1 MDFSSY
7 QEFLSSMAPFLL
19 YVFMGLIIFLETGVL
34 VAFFIP
40 GDSLLFFAGLV
51 AASTDN
57 VNIFLLVTIIF
68 LGAFMGDQVGFA
80 LGRTVG
86 RSYLEKSNRP
96 RFIKMVASAERF
108 YSRYGW
114 WAVVF
119 ARFYP
124 WIRTFVP
131 PIAGISKMNYYRFL
145 SANALGAFVWGVGMT
160 LLGYYA
166 VQFPWIDENSKL
178 IALFFIVLSL
188 VSGFVNYLRL
198 QRSPQNKS

>member
-7 QEFLSSMAPFLL
+7 QGFLSSMAPFFL
-19 YVFMGLIIFLETGVL
+19 YLFMGAIIFLETGVL

-51 AASTDN
+51 AASTEN
-57 VNIFLLVTIIF
+57 VNILLLVTIIF
-68 LGAFMGDQVGFA
+68 LAAFMGDQVGFA
-80 LGRTVG
+80 FGRTVG
-86 RSYLEKSNRP
+86 RSYLEKSKRP
-96 RFIKMVASAERF
+96 AFLKMVARAERF
-108 YSRYGW
+108 YERYGW

-160 LLGYYA
+160 MLGYYA

-178 IALFFIVLSL
+178 IALFFITLSL

-198 QRSPQNKS
+198 RRSPQSKS

>member
-1 MDFSSY
+1 
-7 QEFLSSMAPFLL
+7 MAPFLL
-19 YVFMGLIIFLETGVL
+19 YIFMGVIIFLETGVL

-51 AASTDN
+51 AASTEN
-57 VNIFLLVTIIF
+57 VNILLLVSIIF
-68 LGAFMGDQVGFA
+68 LAAFMGDQVGFA

-86 RSYLEKSNRP
+86 RSYLEKSKRP
-96 RFIKMVASAERF
+96 GVLKMVARAERF
-108 YSRYGW
+108 YERYGW

-166 VQFPWIDENSKL
+166 VQFPWIDKNSKL
-178 IALFFIVLSL
+178 IALFFITLSL
-188 VSGFVNYLRL
+188 ISGFVNYLRL
-198 QRSPQNKS
+198 QRSPQSKS

>member
-1 MDFSSY
+1 MDFTSY
-7 QEFLSSMAPFLL
+7 QGFLSSMAPFFL
-19 YVFMGLIIFLETGVL
+19 YLFMGAIIFLETGVL
-34 VAFFIP
+34 IVFFIP

-51 AASTDN
+51 AASTEN
-57 VNIFLLVTIIF
+57 VNILLLVTIIF
-68 LGAFMGDQVGFA
+68 LAAFMGDQVGFA

-86 RSYLEKSNRP
+86 RSYLEKSKRP
-96 RFIKMVASAERF
+96 AFLKMVARAERF
-108 YSRYGW
+108 YERYGW

-160 LLGYYA
+160 MLGYYA

-178 IALFFIVLSL
+178 IALFFITLSL

-198 QRSPQNKS
+198 RRSPQSKS

>member
-7 QEFLSSMAPFLL
+7 QGFLSSMAPFIL
-19 YVFMGLIIFLETGVL
+19 YIFMGVIIFLETGVL

-57 VNIFLLVTIIF
+57 VNILLLVSIIF
-68 LGAFMGDQVGFA
+68 FAAFMGDQVGFA

-86 RSYLEKSNRP
+86 RSYLEKSKRP
-96 RFIKMVASAERF
+96 AFIKMIARAERF

-145 SANALGAFVWGVGMT
+145 TANALGAFVWGVGMT

-198 QRSPQNKS
+198 RRSPQSKS

>member
-1 MDFSSY
+1 MDFTSY
-7 QEFLSSMAPFLL
+7 QGFLSSMAPFFL
-19 YVFMGLIIFLETGVL
+19 YLFMGAIIFLETGVL

-51 AASTDN
+51 AASTEN
-57 VNIFLLVTIIF
+57 VNILLLVTIIF
-68 LGAFMGDQVGFA
+68 LAAFMGDQVGFA
-80 LGRTVG
+80 FGRTVG
-86 RSYLEKSNRP
+86 RSYLEKSKRP
-96 RFIKMVASAERF
+96 AFLKMVARAERF
-108 YSRYGW
+108 YERYGW

-131 PIAGISKMNYYRFL
+131 PIAGISNMNYYRFL

-160 LLGYYA
+160 MLGYYA

-178 IALFFIVLSL
+178 IALFFITLSL

-198 QRSPQNKS
+198 RRSPQSKS

>member
-1 MDFSSY
+1 MDFTSY
-7 QEFLSSMAPFLL
+7 QGFLSSMAPFFL
-19 YVFMGLIIFLETGVL
+19 YLFMGAIIFLETGVL

-51 AASTDN
+51 AASTEN
-57 VNIFLLVTIIF
+57 VNILLLVTIIF
-68 LGAFMGDQVGFA
+68 LAAFMGDQVGFA

-86 RSYLEKSNRP
+86 RSYLEKSKRP
-96 RFIKMVASAERF
+96 AFLKMVARAERF
-108 YSRYGW
+108 YERYGW

-160 LLGYYA
+160 MLGYYA

-198 QRSPQNKS
+198 RRSPQSKS

>member
-1 MDFSSY
+1 
-7 QEFLSSMAPFLL
+7 
-19 YVFMGLIIFLETGVL
+19 MGAIIFLETGVL

-40 GDSLLFFAGLV
+40 GDSLLFFAGLI
-51 AASTDN
+51 AASTNN
-57 VNIFLLVTIIF
+57 VNILLLVSIIF
-68 LGAFMGDQVGFA
+68 FAAFMGDQVGFA

-86 RSYLEKSNRP
+86 RPYLEKNKRP
-96 RFIKMVASAERF
+96 GFIKIIASAERF

-145 SANALGAFVWGVGMT
+145 TANALGAFIWGVGMT

-178 IALFFIVLSL
+178 IALFFISLSL

-198 QRSPQNKS
+198 RRSPQSKS

>member
-7 QEFLSSMAPFLL
+7 QGFLSSMAPFLL
-19 YVFMGLIIFLETGVL
+19 YIFMGVIIFLETGVL
-34 VAFFIP
+34 IAFFIP

-51 AASTDN
+51 AASANN
-57 VNIFLLVTIIF
+57 VNILLLVSIIF
-68 LGAFMGDQVGFA
+68 IAAFMGDQVGFA

-86 RSYLEKSNRP
+86 RSYLEKRKRP
-96 RFIKMVASAERF
+96 GFLKMIARAERF

-145 SANALGAFVWGVGMT
+145 TANALGAFVWGVGMT

-198 QRSPQNKS
+198 RRSPQSTS

>member
-19 YVFMGLIIFLETGVL
+19 YVFMGVIIFLETGVL

-57 VNIFLLVTIIF
+57 VNILLLVSIIF
-68 LGAFMGDQVGFA
+68 LAAFMGDQVGFA

-86 RSYLEKSNRP
+86 RSYLDKSNRP

-198 QRSPQNKS
+198 QRLPQSKS

>member
-1 MDFSSY
+1 
-7 QEFLSSMAPFLL
+7 MAPFLL
-19 YVFMGLIIFLETGVL
+19 YIFMGVIIFLETGVL

-51 AASTDN
+51 AASTNN
-57 VNIFLLVTIIF
+57 VNILLLVSIVF
-68 LGAFMGDQVGFA
+68 FAAFMGDQVGFA

-86 RSYLEKSNRP
+86 RSYLEKSKRP
-96 RFIKMVASAERF
+96 RFLKMIARAERF
-108 YSRYGW
+108 YARYGW

-131 PIAGISKMNYYRFL
+131 PIAGVSKMNYYRFL
-145 SANALGAFVWGVGMT
+145 TANALGAFVWGVGMT

-198 QRSPQNKS
+198 QRSPQSKS

>member
-7 QEFLSSMAPFLL
+7 QGFLSSMVPFLL
-19 YVFMGLIIFLETGVL
+19 YIFMGIIIFLETGVL

-51 AASTDN
+51 AASKEN
-57 VNIFLLVTIIF
+57 VNILLLVSIIF
-68 LGAFMGDQVGFA
+68 LAAFMGDQVGFA

-86 RSYLEKSNRP
+86 RSYLEKSKRP
-96 RFIKMVASAERF
+96 GFIKMVTRAERF
-108 YSRYGW
+108 YTRYGW

-145 SANALGAFVWGVGMT
+145 TANALGAFVWGVGMT

-178 IALFFIVLSL
+178 IALFFIALLL
-188 VSGFVNYLRL
+188 VSGFVTYLRL
-198 QRSPQNKS
+198 RRSPQSTS

>member
-7 QEFLSSMAPFLL
+7 QGFLSSMAPFLL
-19 YVFMGLIIFLETGVL
+19 YIFMGVIIFLETGVL

-51 AASTDN
+51 AASTAN
-57 VNIFLLVTIIF
+57 VNILLLVTIIF
-68 LGAFMGDQVGFA
+68 LAAFMGDQVGFA

-86 RSYLEKSNRP
+86 RSYLEKSKRP
-96 RFIKMVASAERF
+96 AFLKMVARAERF
-108 YSRYGW
+108 YERYGW

-145 SANALGAFVWGVGMT
+145 TANALGAFVWGVGMT
-160 LLGYYA
+160 MLGYYA
-166 VQFPWIDENSKL
+166 VQFPWIDKNSKL

-198 QRSPQNKS
+198 RRSPQSKS

>member
-19 YVFMGLIIFLETGVL
+19 YVFMGVIIFLETGVL

-57 VNIFLLVTIIF
+57 VNILLLVSIIF
-68 LGAFMGDQVGFA
+68 LAAFMGDQVGFA

-86 RSYLEKSNRP
+86 RTYLEKSNRP
-96 RFIKMVASAERF
+96 RFNKMVASAERF

-198 QRSPQNKS
+198 QRSPQSKS

>member
-1 MDFSSY
+1 
-7 QEFLSSMAPFLL
+7 
-19 YVFMGLIIFLETGVL
+19 MGVIIFLETGVL

-51 AASTDN
+51 AASTNN
-57 VNIFLLVTIIF
+57 VNILLLVSVIF
-68 LGAFMGDQVGFA
+68 FAAFMGDQVGFA

-86 RSYLEKSNRP
+86 RSYLEKSKRP
-96 RFIKMVASAERF
+96 GFLKMVARAERF

-145 SANALGAFVWGVGMT
+145 TANALGAFVWGVGMT
-160 LLGYYA
+160 MLGYYA
-166 VQFPWIDENSKL
+166 FQFPWIDENSKL

-198 QRSPQNKS
+198 RRSPQSTS

>member
-1 MDFSSY
+1 
-7 QEFLSSMAPFLL
+7 
-19 YVFMGLIIFLETGVL
+19 MGVIIFLETGVL

-51 AASTDN
+51 AASTNN
-57 VNIFLLVTIIF
+57 VNILLLVSIIF
-68 LGAFMGDQVGFA
+68 FAAFMGDQVGFA

-86 RSYLEKSNRP
+86 RSYLEKSKRP
-96 RFIKMVASAERF
+96 RFLKMIARAERF

-131 PIAGISKMNYYRFL
+131 PIAGVSKMNYYRFL
-145 SANALGAFVWGVGMT
+145 TANALGAFVWGVGMT

-178 IALFFIVLSL
+178 IALFFIALSL

-198 QRSPQNKS
+198 QRSPQSKS

>member
-19 YVFMGLIIFLETGVL
+19 YVFMGVIIFLETGVL

-57 VNIFLLVTIIF
+57 VNILLLVSIIF
-68 LGAFMGDQVGFA
+68 LAAFMGDQVGFA

-198 QRSPQNKS
+198 QRLPQSKS

>member
-7 QEFLSSMAPFLL
+7 QGFLSSMAPFLL
-19 YVFMGLIIFLETGVL
+19 YIFMGVIIFLETGVL

-51 AASTDN
+51 AASTNN
-57 VNIFLLVTIIF
+57 VNILLLVAIIF
-68 LGAFMGDQVGFA
+68 FAAFMGDQVGFA

-86 RSYLEKSNRP
+86 RSYLEKSKRP
-96 RFIKMVASAERF
+96 GFLKMITRAERF
-108 YSRYGW
+108 YTRYGW

-145 SANALGAFVWGVGMT
+145 TANALGAFIWGVGMT

-166 VQFPWIDENSKL
+166 VQFPWIKENSKL

-198 QRSPQNKS
+198 RRSPQSTS

>member
-7 QEFLSSMAPFLL
+7 QGFLSSMAPFLL
-19 YVFMGLIIFLETGVL
+19 YIFMGVIIFLETGVL

-51 AASTDN
+51 AASTNN
-57 VNIFLLVTIIF
+57 VNILLLVSIVF
-68 LGAFMGDQVGFA
+68 FAAFMGDQVGFA

-86 RSYLEKSNRP
+86 RSYLEKSKRP
-96 RFIKMVASAERF
+96 RFLKMIARAERF

-131 PIAGISKMNYYRFL
+131 PIAGVSKMNYYRFL
-145 SANALGAFVWGVGMT
+145 TANALGAFVWGVGMT

-178 IALFFIVLSL
+178 IALFFIALSL

-198 QRSPQNKS
+198 QRSPQSKS

>member
-1 MDFSSY
+1 MNLFDAHSIVTD
-7 QEFLSSMAPFLL
+7 L
-19 YVFMGLIIFLETGVL
+19 GLIGILLILFAETGL
-34 VAFFIP
+34 LIGLAFP

-51 AASTDN
+51 AASTNN
-57 VNIFLLVTIIF
+57 VNILLLVSIIF
-68 LGAFMGDQVGFA
+68 FAAFMGDQVGFA

-86 RSYLEKSNRP
+86 RSYLEKSKRP
-96 RFIKMVASAERF
+96 GFLKMITRAERF
-108 YSRYGW
+108 YARYGW

-145 SANALGAFVWGVGMT
+145 TANALGAFVWGVGMT
-160 LLGYYA
+160 MLGYYA
-166 VQFPWIDENSKL
+166 VQYPWIDENSKL

-198 QRSPQNKS
+198 RRLPQSKS

>member
-7 QEFLSSMAPFLL
+7 QGFLSSMAPFIL
-19 YVFMGLIIFLETGVL
+19 YIFMGVIIFLETGVL

-51 AASTDN
+51 AASTNN
-57 VNIFLLVTIIF
+57 VNILLLVSIIF
-68 LGAFMGDQVGFA
+68 FAAFMGDQVGFA

-86 RSYLEKSNRP
+86 RSYLEKSKRP
-96 RFIKMVASAERF
+96 AFIKMIARAERF

-145 SANALGAFVWGVGMT
+145 TANALGAFVWGVGMT

-198 QRSPQNKS
+198 RRSPQSKS

>member
-7 QEFLSSMAPFLL
+7 QGFLSSMAPFLL
-19 YVFMGLIIFLETGVL
+19 YIFMGVIIFLETGVL

-51 AASTDN
+51 AASTNN
-57 VNIFLLVTIIF
+57 VNILLLVSIIF
-68 LGAFMGDQVGFA
+68 FAAFMGDQVGFA

-86 RSYLEKSNRP
+86 RSYLEKSKRP
-96 RFIKMVASAERF
+96 GFLKMIARAERF
-108 YSRYGW
+108 YARYGW

-131 PIAGISKMNYYRFL
+131 PIAGISKMNYYKFL
-145 SANALGAFVWGVGMT
+145 SANALGALLWGVGIT
-160 LLGYYA
+160 LAGYYA
-166 VQFPWIDENSKL
+166 ATLPWVKTSSYA
-178 IALFFIVLSL
+178 IAAFFITASVVSSL
-188 VSGFVNYLRL
+188 VNYLRH
-198 QRSPQNKS
+198 RR

>member
-1 MDFSSY
+1 
-7 QEFLSSMAPFLL
+7 MAPFLL
-19 YVFMGLIIFLETGVL
+19 YIFMGVIIFLETGVL

-51 AASTDN
+51 AASTEN
-57 VNIFLLVTIIF
+57 VNILLLVAIIF
-68 LGAFMGDQVGFA
+68 LAAFMGDQVGFA

-86 RSYLEKSNRP
+86 RSYLEKSKRP
-96 RFIKMVASAERF
+96 AFLKMVARAERF
-108 YSRYGW
+108 YERYGW

-131 PIAGISKMNYYRFL
+131 PIAGVSNMNYYRFL

-160 LLGYYA
+160 MLGYYA

-178 IALFFIVLSL
+178 IALFFITLSL

-198 QRSPQNKS
+198 RRSPQSKS

>member
-1 MDFSSY
+1 
-7 QEFLSSMAPFLL
+7 
-19 YVFMGLIIFLETGVL
+19 MGVIIFLETGVL
-34 VAFFIP
+34 FAFFIP

-57 VNIFLLVTIIF
+57 VNILLLVSIIF
-68 LGAFMGDQVGFA
+68 LAAFMGDQVGFA

-86 RSYLEKSNRP
+86 RSYLEKSKRP
-96 RFIKMVASAERF
+96 GFIKMVASAERF

-124 WIRTFVP
+124 WIRSFVP

-145 SANALGAFVWGVGMT
+145 NANALGAFVWGVGMT

-198 QRSPQNKS
+198 QRSPQSKS

>member
-1 MDFSSY
+1 MDFTSY
-7 QEFLSSMAPFLL
+7 QGFLTSMAPFLL
-19 YVFMGLIIFLETGVL
+19 YIFMGIVIFLETGVL

-40 GDSLLFFAGLV
+40 GDSLLFFAGFV
-51 AASTDN
+51 AASTGN
-57 VNIFLLVTIIF
+57 VNILLLVTVIF
-68 LGAFMGDQVGFA
+68 LAAFMGDQVGFA

-96 RFIKMVASAERF
+96 GFIKMIARAERF
-108 YSRYGW
+108 YARYGW
-114 WAVVF
+114 WSVVF

-131 PIAGISKMNYYRFL
+131 PIAGVSKMNYYRFL
-145 SANALGAFVWGVGMT
+145 TANALGALVWGVGMT

-166 VQFPWIDENSKL
+166 LQFPWIKENSKL
-178 IALFFIVLSL
+178 IAAFFILLSL

-198 QRSPQNKS
+198 QRSPQSKS

>member
-19 YVFMGLIIFLETGVL
+19 YVFMGVIIFLETGVL

-57 VNIFLLVTIIF
+57 VNILLLVSIIF
-68 LGAFMGDQVGFA
+68 LAAFMGDQVGFA
-80 LGRTVG
+80 LGRAVG
-86 RSYLEKSNRP
+86 RSYLDKSNRP

>member
-7 QEFLSSMAPFLL
+7 QGFLSSMAPFLL
-19 YVFMGLIIFLETGVL
+19 YIFMGVIIFLETGVL

-51 AASTDN
+51 AASTEN
-57 VNIFLLVTIIF
+57 VNILLLVAIIF
-68 LGAFMGDQVGFA
+68 LAAFMGDQVGFA

-86 RSYLEKSNRP
+86 RSYLEKSKRP
-96 RFIKMVASAERF
+96 AFLKMVARAERF
-108 YSRYGW
+108 YERYGW

-160 LLGYYA
+160 MLGYYA

-178 IALFFIVLSL
+178 IALFFITLSL

-198 QRSPQNKS
+198 RRSPQSKS

>member
-7 QEFLSSMAPFLL
+7 QGFLSSMAPFFL
-19 YVFMGLIIFLETGVL
+19 YLFMGAIIFLETGVL

-51 AASTDN
+51 AASTEN
-57 VNIFLLVTIIF
+57 VNILLLVTIIF
-68 LGAFMGDQVGFA
+68 LAAFMGDQVGFA
-80 LGRTVG
+80 FGRTVG
-86 RSYLEKSNRP
+86 RSYLEKSKRP
-96 RFIKMVASAERF
+96 AFLKMVARAERF
-108 YSRYGW
+108 YERYGW

-160 LLGYYA
+160 MLGYYA

-198 QRSPQNKS
+198 RRSPQSKS

>member
-19 YVFMGLIIFLETGVL
+19 YVFMGVIIFLETGVL

-57 VNIFLLVTIIF
+57 VNILLLVSIIF
-68 LGAFMGDQVGFA
+68 LAAFMGDQVGFA

-86 RSYLEKSNRP
+86 RSYLEKSKRP
-96 RFIKMVASAERF
+96 RFIKLVASAERF

-198 QRSPQNKS
+198 QRSPQSKS

>member
-1 MDFSSY
+1 
-7 QEFLSSMAPFLL
+7 MAPFLL
-19 YVFMGLIIFLETGVL
+19 YIFMGVIIFLETGVL

-51 AASTDN
+51 AASTEN
-57 VNIFLLVTIIF
+57 VNILLLVSIIF
-68 LGAFMGDQVGFA
+68 FAAFMGDQVGFA

-86 RSYLEKSNRP
+86 RSYLEKSTRP
-96 RFIKMVASAERF
+96 GFLKMIVRAERF
-108 YSRYGW
+108 YERYGW

-145 SANALGAFVWGVGMT
+145 TANALGAFVWGVGMT
-160 LLGYYA
+160 MLGYYA
-166 VQFPWIDENSKL
+166 VQFPWIDKNSKL

-188 VSGFVNYLRL
+188 ISGFVNYLRL
-198 QRSPQNKS
+198 RRSPQNKS

>member
-1 MDFSSY
+1 
-7 QEFLSSMAPFLL
+7 MAPFFL
-19 YVFMGLIIFLETGVL
+19 YLFMGAIIFLETGVL

-51 AASTDN
+51 AASTEN
-57 VNIFLLVTIIF
+57 VNILLLVTIIF
-68 LGAFMGDQVGFA
+68 LAAFMGDQVGFA
-80 LGRTVG
+80 FGRTVG
-86 RSYLEKSNRP
+86 RSYLEKSKRP
-96 RFIKMVASAERF
+96 AFLKMVARAERF
-108 YSRYGW
+108 YERYGW

-160 LLGYYA
+160 MLGYYA

-178 IALFFIVLSL
+178 IALFFITLSL

-198 QRSPQNKS
+198 RRSPQSKS

>member
-1 MDFSSY
+1 MDFTSY
-7 QEFLSSMAPFLL
+7 QGFLSSMAPFFL
-19 YVFMGLIIFLETGVL
+19 YLFMGAIIFLETGVL

-51 AASTDN
+51 AASTEN
-57 VNIFLLVTIIF
+57 VNILLLVTIIF
-68 LGAFMGDQVGFA
+68 LAAFMGDQFGFA
-80 LGRTVG
+80 FGRTVG
-86 RSYLEKSNRP
+86 RTYLEKSKRP
-96 RFIKMVASAERF
+96 AFLKMVARAERF
-108 YSRYGW
+108 YERYGW

-131 PIAGISKMNYYRFL
+131 PIAGISNMNYYRFL

-160 LLGYYA
+160 MLGYYA

-178 IALFFIVLSL
+178 IALFFITLSL

-198 QRSPQNKS
+198 RRSPQSKS

>member
-1 MDFSSY
+1 
-7 QEFLSSMAPFLL
+7 
-19 YVFMGLIIFLETGVL
+19 MGVIIFLETGVL

-51 AASTDN
+51 AASTEN
-57 VNIFLLVTIIF
+57 VNILLLVSIIF
-68 LGAFMGDQVGFA
+68 LAAFMGDQVGFA

-86 RSYLEKSNRP
+86 RSYLEKSKRP
-96 RFIKMVASAERF
+96 GFLKMVARAERF

-145 SANALGAFVWGVGMT
+145 TANALGAFVWGVGMT
-160 LLGYYA
+160 MLGYYA

-198 QRSPQNKS
+198 RRSPRSTS

>member
-1 MDFSSY
+1 
-7 QEFLSSMAPFLL
+7 MAPFLL
-19 YVFMGLIIFLETGVL
+19 YIFMGVIIFLETGVL

-51 AASTDN
+51 AASTEN
-57 VNIFLLVTIIF
+57 VNILLLVSIIF
-68 LGAFMGDQVGFA
+68 LAAFMGDQVGFA

-86 RSYLEKSNRP
+86 RSYLERSKRTG
-96 RFIKMVASAERF
+96 FLKMVARAERF
-108 YSRYGW
+108 YERYGW

-178 IALFFIVLSL
+178 IALFFITLSL
-188 VSGFVNYLRL
+188 ISGLVNYLRL
-198 QRSPQNKS
+198 RRSPQNKS

>member
-1 MDFSSY
+1 
-7 QEFLSSMAPFLL
+7 MAPFLL
-19 YVFMGLIIFLETGVL
+19 YIFMGVIIFLETGVL

-51 AASTDN
+51 AASTEN
-57 VNIFLLVTIIF
+57 VNILLLVTIIF
-68 LGAFMGDQVGFA
+68 LAAFMGDQVGFA

-86 RSYLEKSNRP
+86 RSYLEKSKRP
-96 RFIKMVASAERF
+96 GFLKMVTRAERF
-108 YSRYGW
+108 YERYGW

-160 LLGYYA
+160 MLGYYA

-198 QRSPQNKS
+198 RRSPQSKS

>member
-1 MDFSSY
+1 
-7 QEFLSSMAPFLL
+7 MAPFFL
-19 YVFMGLIIFLETGVL
+19 YLFMGAIIFLETGVL

-51 AASTDN
+51 AASTEN
-57 VNIFLLVTIIF
+57 VNILLLVTIIF
-68 LGAFMGDQVGFA
+68 LAAFMGDQVGFA

-86 RSYLEKSNRP
+86 RSYLEKSKRP
-96 RFIKMVASAERF
+96 AFLKMVARAERF
-108 YSRYGW
+108 YERYGW

-131 PIAGISKMNYYRFL
+131 PIAGISNMNYYRFL

-160 LLGYYA
+160 MLGYYA

-178 IALFFIVLSL
+178 IALFFITLSL

-198 QRSPQNKS
+198 RRSPQSKS

>member
-1 MDFSSY
+1 MDFTSY
-7 QEFLSSMAPFLL
+7 QGFLSSMAPFFL
-19 YVFMGLIIFLETGVL
+19 YLFMGAIIFLETGVL

-51 AASTDN
+51 AASTEN
-57 VNIFLLVTIIF
+57 VNILLLVTIIF
-68 LGAFMGDQVGFA
+68 LAAFMGDQVGFA
-80 LGRTVG
+80 FGRTVG
-86 RSYLEKSNRP
+86 RSYLEKSKRP
-96 RFIKMVASAERF
+96 AFLKMVARAERF
-108 YSRYGW
+108 YERYGW

-160 LLGYYA
+160 MLGYYA

-178 IALFFIVLSL
+178 IALFFITLSL

-198 QRSPQNKS
+198 RRSPQSKS

>member
-1 MDFSSY
+1 
-7 QEFLSSMAPFLL
+7 MAPFLL
-19 YVFMGLIIFLETGVL
+19 YIFMGVIIFLETGVL

-51 AASTDN
+51 AASTEN
-57 VNIFLLVTIIF
+57 VNILLLVSIIF
-68 LGAFMGDQVGFA
+68 LAAFMGDQVGFA

-86 RSYLEKSNRP
+86 RSYLEKSKRP
-96 RFIKMVASAERF
+96 GLLKMIARAERF
-108 YSRYGW
+108 YERYGW

-131 PIAGISKMNYYRFL
+131 PIAGVSKMNYYRFL
-145 SANALGAFVWGVGMT
+145 TANALGAFVWGVGMT
-160 LLGYYA
+160 MLGYYA

-198 QRSPQNKS
+198 RRSPQSKS